1 MNRLVALVSALLLGL
16 FVIVPVAAAASP
28 THRDNFVV
36 TSGGDVTLA
45 PGEQTDLLVVID
57 GTATIQG
64 EAKAVVVVNGTANFV
79 GSHTGAVYAVQST
92 VSLDPTSVV
101 AGDIRQ
107 VNSTVTGATATSV
120 TGSIRDFAPDIAGA
134 SIFVGPALF
143 LLYIGFAISGIA
155 AGLALAG
162 LAGRQVRQAEALIS
176 GEPIMAV
183 VAAFAGL
190 IGIIVAGTI
199 ALVTIVGI
207 PLGLGILVLVLPMLF
222 LVGYLV
228 AGIWVGDLIL
238 SRMSP
243 NVPRERPYL
252 AAVIGLLALGVLSI
266 IPLVGGIISFVGFGA
281 VVLLMWRVIRRERG
295 AVSTAAQPETAP
307 VVG

>member
-28 THRDNFVV
+28 TDRDNFIV

-64 EAKAVVVVNGTANFV
+64 EAKSVVVVNGTANFV
-79 GSHTGAVYAVQST
+79 GSHTGAVYAVQSN

-107 VNSTVTGATATSV
+107 VNSTINGATDTSV

-134 SIFVGPALF
+134 TIFIGPALF
-143 LLYIGFAISGIA
+143 LLYIGFAISAVA

-162 LAGRQVRQAEALIS
+162 LAGRQVRQAENLIS
-176 GEPIMAV
+176 HEPIAAV
-183 VAAFAGL
+183 IAAFAGL

-199 ALVTIVGI
+199 ALVTVVGI
-207 PLGLGILVLVLPMLF
+207 PLGLGILALVLPMLF
-222 LVGYLV
+222 VVGYLV

-238 SRMSP
+238 SRTSP
-243 NVPRERPYL
+243 GVPRERPYL

-266 IPLVGGIISFVGFGA
+266 IPFIGGLISFVGFGA

-295 AVSTAAQPETAP
+295 AESTAAQPAPAP